1 MRQAKFGSPSQYNV
15 LLDDLVCSGEE
26 GSLLDCPRSYRSG
39 DMLVEREV
47 GDSDCSHQEDAG
59 VRCDGEYL
67 SRYHT
72 RVSERDRVCVFV
84 CVCEREREC
93 VCVCVCVCV
102 CLCVCESVCV

>member
-1 MRQAKFGSPSQYNV
+1 MNFSNINCFSLDPNTSLPVRQAQFGSPSQYNV

-26 GSLLDCPRSYRSG
+26 GSLLDCARSYRSG
-39 DMLVEREV
+39 EMLVEREV

-84 CVCEREREC
+84 
-93 VCVCVCVCV
+93 
-102 CLCVCESVCV
+102 